1 MKTLILM
8 RHAKSDWKQPGL
20 SDHDRPLNAR
30 GCTVAPVVA
39 KHLHSAYPVID
50 IALASSAVRV
60 QQTLELMQA
69 EWEESPEVLTSRE
82 LYLATPQQIVD
93 SLRALHDAWDSVLLV
108 AHNPGLAGLASHWSG
123 RVIEMPTAAIAVF
136 RFSGASWQELTL
148 GSSLELIHY
157 WKPRDLMKEI
167 DWADGD

>member
-1 MKTLILM
+1 MKTLLLM

-30 GCTVAPVVA
+30 GRSAAPVIA
-39 KHLHSAYPVID
+39 KRLHAAYPVID

-69 EWEESPEVLTSRE
+69 EWEQSPEVLTSRE

-93 SLRALHDAWDSVLLV
+93 SLRALHDVWDSVLLV
-108 AHNPGLAGLASHWSG
+108 AHNPGLAGLVSHWSG

-136 RFSGASWQELTL
+136 RFAGSSWQELTL
-148 GSSLELIHY
+148 GSSLELVDY
-157 WKPRDLMKEI
+157 WKPRDLLKEL
-167 DWADGD
+167 DGADMD